1 MAQPW
6 RKESLVGACL
16 AVALACGDAHGKPPP
31 NEIPLNCP
39 AKFITALVPD
49 GYGGVWAAGED
60 AGIWPGTLTGDAH
73 CDGRLAVQAQWK
85 RPGGIDPSRNHK
97 GATTAAAPLS
107 KFITALCVDGAGRL
121 WVGTN
126 RHGVYVFNGRSWAH
140 YGIVSGPLGCHVY
153 AIAWNAAESQVWIAT
168 ENGISIYRCS
178 NRPRRVTCGSRLAV
192 PLWIPKVLSPS
203 PIPAISRPRFV

>member
-60 AGIWPGTLTGDAH
+60 AGIWHGTLTGDVRRH
-73 CDGRLAVQAQWK
+73 GQLAVQAPGE
-85 RPGGIDPSRNHK
+85 RPKSNDS
-97 GATTAAAPLS
+97 TAPAG
-107 KFITALCVDGAGRL
+107 KFITALWVDSAGRL
-121 WVGTN
+121 WVDAR
-126 RHGVYVFNGRSWAH
+126 RHGVYVFNPGA
-140 YGIVSGPLGCHVY
+140 PGC
-153 AIAWNAAESQVWIAT
+153 
-168 ENGISIYRCS
+168 
-178 NRPRRVTCGSRLAV
+178 
-192 PLWIPKVLSPS
+192 
-203 PIPAISRPRFV
+203 